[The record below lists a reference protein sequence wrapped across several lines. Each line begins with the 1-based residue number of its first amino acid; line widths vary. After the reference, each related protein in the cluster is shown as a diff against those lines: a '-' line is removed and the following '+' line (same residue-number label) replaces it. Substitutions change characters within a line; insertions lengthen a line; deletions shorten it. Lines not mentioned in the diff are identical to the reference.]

1 MNQNQKKYRDP
12 YQVISA
18 AKQILRWYL
27 VNTLMLFP
35 YRLTRVDDCLTI
47 SVDNERGVI
56 LQQIGDEVESTLE
69 PADYKWFKQKLDEI
83 TR

>member
-1 MNQNQKKYRDP
+1 MNQNQEEYRDP
-12 YQVISA
+12 YEVISV

-27 VNTLMLFP
+27 VDMLMIFP
-35 YRLTRVDDCLTI
+35 YRLTQVDDCLTI

-56 LQQIGDEVESTLE
+56 LRQLGDQVESTLE
-69 PADYKWFKQKLDEI
+69 PADYEWFKQKLDQI

>member
-1 MNQNQKKYRDP
+1 MNQKQEECRDSWE
-12 YQVISA
+12 VILS

-27 VNTLMLFP
+27 VDTLRIFP
-35 YRLTRVDDCLTI
+35 YRLTLVDDCLTI

-56 LQQIGDEVESTLE
+56 LRQLGDQVESTLE
-69 PADYKWFKQKLDEI
+69 PADYEWFKRKLDQI

>member
-1 MNQNQKKYRDP
+1 MNQNQEEYRAP

-18 AKQILRWYL
+18 AKQILRWYS
-27 VNTLMLFP
+27 VDTLMLFP
-35 YRLTRVDDCLTI
+35 YRLTQVDDCLTI

-56 LQQIGDEVESTLE
+56 LQQIGNEVESTLE
-69 PADYKWFKQKLDEI
+69 PADYEWFKQKLNEI